1 MVRMARRV
9 KAGRCVARI
18 STAASQPGNGS
29 SDDIECRP
37 TAVMP
42 SSAVNKLM
50 NTMFL
55 PPPPSSSRTW
65 MAASAVPPVRGQHAL
80 QEQDSTSPVSL
91 AVEDLRME
99 GVVVQAGSYRQ
110 SRRGKNLPGQCHQA
124 VGEW

>member
-1 MVRMARRV
+1 MRMAGRV
-9 KAGRCVARI
+9 KAGRCVART
-18 STAASQPGNGS
+18 STAASPPGNGS

-50 NTMFL
+50 NTMF
-55 PPPPSSSRTW
+55 SSTT
-65 MAASAVPPVRGQHAL
+65 ALVEQDLDGCQRGTARPWQHAL
-80 QEQDSTSPVSL
+80 QEQDSTSPVSR

>member
-1 MVRMARRV
+1 
-9 KAGRCVARI
+9 
-18 STAASQPGNGS
+18 
-29 SDDIECRP
+29 
-37 TAVMP
+37 MP

-50 NTMFL
+50 NTMF
-55 PPPPSSSRTW
+55 SSTT
-65 MAASAVPPVRGQHAL
+65 ALVEQDLDGCQRGTARPWQHAL
-80 QEQDSTSPVSL
+80 QEQDSTSPVSR